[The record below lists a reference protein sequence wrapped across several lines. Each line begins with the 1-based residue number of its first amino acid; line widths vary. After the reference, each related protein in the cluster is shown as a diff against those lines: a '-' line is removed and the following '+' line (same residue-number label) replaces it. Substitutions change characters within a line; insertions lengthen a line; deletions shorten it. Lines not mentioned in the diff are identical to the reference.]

1 MLEYQ
6 VVATR
11 LDAHG
16 SVAKAKQAEVPL
28 DTDLAGR
35 ADALIQPNFSR
46 RSPSTRSNS
55 RMLWVTSVAPVARA

>member
-6 VVATR
+6 VAATR

-16 SVAKAKQAEVPL
+16 SIARVKQAEVPL

-35 ADALIQPNFSR
+35 TDALIQSNFR
-46 RSPSTRSNS
+46 DAVRPP
-55 RMLWVTSVAPVARA
+55 AQIPGCCG

>member
-1 MLEYQ
+1 MPEYQ

-16 SVAKAKQAEVPL
+16 SIAKAKQAEVPL

-35 ADALIQPNFSR
+35 ADALSQPNFR
-46 RSPSTRSNS
+46 DAVHPP
-55 RMLWVTSVAPVARA
+55 AQIPGGCE

>member
-1 MLEYQ
+1 MLEYP

-16 SVAKAKQAEVPL
+16 SVARAKQAEVPL

-35 ADALIQPNFSR
+35 ADALIQPNFR
-46 RSPSTRSNS
+46 DAVRPP
-55 RMLWVTSVAPVARA
+55 AQIPGCCG